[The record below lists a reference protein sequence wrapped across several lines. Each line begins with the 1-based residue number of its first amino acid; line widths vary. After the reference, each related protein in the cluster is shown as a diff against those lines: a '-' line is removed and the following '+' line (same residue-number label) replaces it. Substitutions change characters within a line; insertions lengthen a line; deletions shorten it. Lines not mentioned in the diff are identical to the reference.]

1 MKKLL
6 FILFIIF
13 SNHLLA
19 QDLIVTTTNDSI
31 NCKIISEEG
40 TFTLYK
46 INTSGGQQSRAIKNT
61 SVAKVNKNY
70 FNVSTANISSAP
82 KKPIKETSFNAG
94 IGYTMLFKT
103 FDVDD
108 DPDFK
113 EFYRDLSNAISF
125 HAEIQH
131 SFNEKIGLSIRYD
144 YFKSSAEKNDYKF
157 VYQFQ
162 TYIMDFQ
169 EEVSIHTL
177 SPGLYYKIPL
187 IDDMNIKLFGAYDHN
202 FYDDAAK
209 INNTTFDVFGNKSG
223 LALGIGYENIINKN
237 IGLSF
242 QIKYRA
248 SKLNKITSV
257 NGSGSGTEIELYGLD
272 RININRLTLGLNIS
286 LK

>member
-1 MKKLL
+1 MKKLIL
-6 FILFIIF
+6 ILFVFISNNLF
-13 SNHLLA
+13 S
-19 QDLIVTTTNDSI
+19 QDLIITTTNDSI
-31 NCKIISEEG
+31 NCKIISQEG

-46 INTSGGQQSRAIKNT
+46 INTASGQQSRAIKNT
-61 SVAKVNKNY
+61 SVLKVQQNY
-70 FNVSTANISSAP
+70 FNLSITNINSIP
-82 KKPIKETSFNAG
+82 KKPVKETSFNAG

-103 FDVDD
+103 FDADD

-144 YFKSSAEKNDYKF
+144 YFKSSAEMNDYKY

-162 TYIMDFQ
+162 TYYMDIL

-202 FYDDAAK
+202 FYDDAVK
-209 INNTTFDVFGNKSG
+209 INSTTFDVFGNKSG
-223 LALGIGYENIINKN
+223 LALGIGYENIISKN

-248 SKLNKITSV
+248 SKLNKVTSV
-257 NGSGSGTEIELYGLD
+257 NGSGSGTDIELYGLD

-286 LK
+286 LR